1 MQNTPYEFTPYEFFI
16 HLLTPAI
23 LFDII
28 YQELNIP

>member
-1 MQNTPYEFTPYEFFI
+1 MITYLQFTPYEFFI

>member
-1 MQNTPYEFTPYEFFI
+1 MQNTPYEFFI

-23 LFDII
+23 DFDII

>member
-1 MQNTPYEFTPYEFFI
+1 VQTNNAEHPQDFFI

-23 LFDII
+23 DFDII

>member
-1 MQNTPYEFTPYEFFI
+1 MQNTLQDLFI

-23 LFDII
+23 DFDII